1 MGERDQHSPP
11 PGFPAASVEAGRE
24 ILSRNF
30 DRRTCGNL
38 EERTYTLLRNA
49 ARPGHPTGQRK
60 GPPSGGPR
68 EGQRVAGRKTPAQKV
83 AALERAERR
92 ALHRLGKTGRD
103 QRTHAMCVLA
113 GAIAAELRRDQA
125 QALWVLDVVQR
136 RVMKPRDLSDVM
148 QWLSTL

>member
-1 MGERDQHSPP
+1 M
-11 PGFPAASVEAGRE
+11 
-24 ILSRNF
+24 
-30 DRRTCGNL
+30 
-38 EERTYTLLRNA
+38 
-49 ARPGHPTGQRK
+49 
-60 GPPSGGPR
+60 
-68 EGQRVAGRKTPAQKV
+68 AGRKTPAQKV